1 MVNDCDLKLAV
12 WVFPPLMAWCSMGC
26 VAFLLRWLFAIDVN
40 RWPATYIAFEE
51 DSLINVGVSVCVIA
65 QLYSRHDVITNTL

>member
-12 WVFPPLMAWCSMGC
+12 WVFPPLMAWCSMGR

-40 RWPATYIAFEE
+40 RRPATYIAFEE
-51 DSLINVGVSVCVIA
+51 DSLINVGVSVCIIA
-65 QLYSRHDVITNTL
+65 QLYSRHDVIANTL

>member
-12 WVFPPLMAWCSMGC
+12 WVFPPLMAWCSMGR

-40 RWPATYIAFEE
+40 RRPATYIAFEE
-51 DSLINVGVSVCVIA
+51 DNVMNVGVSVCVIA